1 MINFDWG
8 RFMHRGSLL
17 VILGFALLTTK
28 AISQEIVIEPTNGR
42 AETRNHMPR
51 PAAEGSSPSA
61 VKHPRA
67 KSANQATNRIPTKQT
82 ATRSKPP
89 VQTSPAISAV
99 SEPKNE
105 TQAAPPVSKKIPT
118 RPEWAMSAT
127 RDARS
132 LQTEISDALAGDPKL
147 RDSTITVRVD
157 DELVT
162 LEGRAA
168 GTEELLQAQRLAR
181 SYAWDRKV
189 VDHIE
194 VAPMVSAQK

>member
-1 MINFDWG
+1 
-8 RFMHRGSLL
+8 
-17 VILGFALLTTK
+17 
-28 AISQEIVIEPTNGR
+28 
-42 AETRNHMPR
+42 
-51 PAAEGSSPSA
+51 
-61 VKHPRA
+61 
-67 KSANQATNRIPTKQT
+67 
-82 ATRSKPP
+82 
-89 VQTSPAISAV
+89 
-99 SEPKNE
+99 
-105 TQAAPPVSKKIPT
+105 
-118 RPEWAMSAT
+118 MSAT